1 MCGVWCETAVAP
13 KRSLVDAALSA
24 PYTYVMSKQPDLSR
38 LETVFSRYE
47 EVTAVYLFGS
57 VADGKTH
64 PDSDLDLAIVPRSAA
79 LRRQKL
85 NILTDLVRA
94 GYDNVDLVLL
104 DTNDITL
111 KFEAV
116 RRNQLIYAAPE
127 FDHGSYFSKIIRQ
140 YFDFEPYL
148 KVQREAYKK
157 RILDGQKTN
166 HSQTATKAG

>member
-1 MCGVWCETAVAP
+1 
-13 KRSLVDAALSA
+13 
-24 PYTYVMSKQPDLSR
+24 MSKRPDLSR
-38 LETVFSRYE
+38 LEAVFSRYE
-47 EVTAVYLFGS
+47 GVTAVYLFGS

-64 PDSDLDLAIVPRSAA
+64 PGSDLDLAIVPRSSA
-79 LRRQKL
+79 LRQQKL

-94 GYDNVDLVLL
+94 GFDNVDLVLL

-116 RRNQLIYAAPE
+116 RRNRLIYAVPE
-127 FDHGSYFSKIIRQ
+127 FDHGSYFSKVIRQ

-148 KVQREAYKK
+148 KIQREAYKK

-166 HSQTATKAG
+166 HPQTAE

>member
-1 MCGVWCETAVAP
+1 
-13 KRSLVDAALSA
+13 
-24 PYTYVMSKQPDLSR
+24 MSKQLDLSR
-38 LETVFSRYE
+38 LAEVFSRYE
-47 EVTAVYLFGS
+47 GVTAVYLLSS
-57 VADGKTH
+57 VADGKTY

-94 GYDNVDLVLL
+94 GFDNVDLVLL

-116 RRNQLIYAAPE
+116 RRNRLIYAAPE
-127 FDHGSYFSKIIRQ
+127 FDHGSYFSKVIRQ

-148 KVQREAYKK
+148 KIQREAYKK

-166 HSQTATKAG
+166 HPQTAAKE

>member
-1 MCGVWCETAVAP
+1 
-13 KRSLVDAALSA
+13 
-24 PYTYVMSKQPDLSR
+24 MSKRPDLSR
-38 LETVFSRYE
+38 LAEIFRGYE
-47 EVTAVYLFGS
+47 GVTAVYLFGS

-64 PDSDLDLAIVPRSAA
+64 LDSDLDLAIVPRSAA
-79 LRRQKL
+79 LRQQKL

-94 GYDNVDLVLL
+94 GFDNVDLVLL

-116 RRNQLIYAAPE
+116 RRNRLIYAVPE
-127 FDHGSYFSKIIRQ
+127 FDHGSYFSKVIRQ

-148 KVQREAYKK
+148 KIQREAYKK

-166 HSQTATKAG
+166 HPQTAA